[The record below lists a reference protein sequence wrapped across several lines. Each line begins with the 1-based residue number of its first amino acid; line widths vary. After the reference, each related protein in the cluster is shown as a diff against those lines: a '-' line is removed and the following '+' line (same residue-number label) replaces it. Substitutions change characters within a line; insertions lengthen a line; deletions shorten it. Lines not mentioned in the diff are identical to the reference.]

1 MDKTD
6 YWFNLELLVY
16 WLLEDSTYLP
26 DIGWTATDEDGSS
39 SDTPNWSNFLTN
51 NTIRSLLQLIC
62 DLI

>member
-26 DIGWTATDEDGSS
+26 DIGWTATDEDDEG
-39 SDTPNWSNFLTN
+39 
-51 NTIRSLLQLIC
+51 LLQIHQ
-62 DLI
+62 IGPTS

>member
-26 DIGWTATDEDGSS
+26 YIGWTAPDED
-39 SDTPNWSNFLTN
+39 DED
-51 NTIRSLLQLIC
+51 LLKIHQIGPTS
-62 DLI
+62 